1 MACAKKTPS
10 RLTQHSPIKTCAVV
24 NASSLKKSFLVAV
37 LAASVGLCAAQTT
50 SSAPPAVKP
59 ADVAK
64 LAGAPKSADVQ
75 KLIDQF
81 SAKRDT
87 MIADRQALVNQ
98 LKAAA
103 TADQRKAILQKMQAQ
118 EKELVDAQRA
128 LGKQL
133 RDELRKLRQD
143 QLVGVRR

>member
-1 MACAKKTPS
+1 MK
-10 RLTQHSPIKTCAVV
+10 
-24 NASSLKKSFLVAV
+24 ASSLKKPFLVAV
-37 LAASVGLCAAQTT
+37 LAASVGLCAAQTPPST
-50 SSAPPAVKP
+50 PPAVKP

-64 LAGAPKSADVQ
+64 AAGVSQSADVQ
-75 KLIDQF
+75 KLVDQF

-103 TADQRKAILQKMQAQ
+103 TADQRKAILDKMQAQ

-133 RDELRKLRQD
+133 RDEFRKLRQD

>member
-1 MACAKKTPS
+1 MK
-10 RLTQHSPIKTCAVV
+10 
-24 NASSLKKSFLVAV
+24 ASSLKKPFLVAV
-37 LAASVGLCAAQTT
+37 LAASVGLCAAQTPPST
-50 SSAPPAVKP
+50 PPAVKP

-64 LAGAPKSADVQ
+64 AAGAAQSADVQ
-75 KLIDQF
+75 KLVDQF

-103 TADQRKAILQKMQAQ
+103 TADQRKAILEKMQAQ

-133 RDELRKLRQD
+133 RDDLRQLRQD
-143 QLVGVRR
+143 QVATGHR

>member
-1 MACAKKTPS
+1 MACAELGPS
-10 RLTQHSPIKTCAVV
+10 KRTQPSPILTCAVV
-24 NASSLKKSFLVAV
+24 KASSLKKPFLVAV

-50 SSAPPAVKP
+50 PSTPPAPKP

-64 LAGAPKSADVQ
+64 SVGAAKSADVQ

-87 MIADRQALVNQ
+87 LIADRQALVNQ
-98 LKAAA
+98 LKGA
-103 TADQRKAILQKMQAQ
+103 TADQRKAILEKMQAQ

-128 LGKQL
+128 LGKQM
-133 RDELRKLRQD
+133 RDEFRQLRQD
-143 QLVGVRR
+143 QLVGIRH

>member
-1 MACAKKTPS
+1 MK
-10 RLTQHSPIKTCAVV
+10 
-24 NASSLKKSFLVAV
+24 ASSLKKPFLVAV

-50 SSAPPAVKP
+50 SPAPPAVKP

-64 LAGAPKSADVQ
+64 SVGAAKAADVQ

-87 MIADRQALVNQ
+87 LIADRQALVNQ
-98 LKAAA
+98 LKGA
-103 TADQRKAILQKMQAQ
+103 TADQRKAILEKMQAQ

-143 QLVGVRR
+143 QLVGIRR

>member
-1 MACAKKTPS
+1 MK
-10 RLTQHSPIKTCAVV
+10 
-24 NASSLKKSFLVAV
+24 ASSLKKPFLVAV
-37 LAASVGLCAAQTT
+37 LAASVGLCAAQTPPST
-50 SSAPPAVKP
+50 PPAVKP
-59 ADVAK
+59 ADIAK
-64 LAGAPKSADVQ
+64 AAGAAQSADVQ

-103 TADQRKAILQKMQAQ
+103 TADQRKAILEKMQAQ

-143 QLVGVRR
+143 QLVGIRR

>member
-1 MACAKKTPS
+1 MACARNTPS
-10 RLTQHSPIKTCAVV
+10 RLTQLSPIKTCAVV
-24 NASSLKKSFLVAV
+24 KASSLNKLFLVAV

-50 SSAPPAVKP
+50 PSTPPAVKP

-64 LAGAPKSADVQ
+64 AAGAAQSADVQ
-75 KLIDQF
+75 KLVDQF

-87 MIADRQALVNQ
+87 LIADRQALVNQ
-98 LKAAA
+98 LKAA
-103 TADQRKAILQKMQAQ
+103 TADQRKAILDKMQAQ

-133 RDELRKLRQD
+133 RDEFRKLRQD

>member
-1 MACAKKTPS
+1 MK
-10 RLTQHSPIKTCAVV
+10 
-24 NASSLKKSFLVAV
+24 ASSLKKLLLVAV

-50 SSAPPAVKP
+50 PPPPPAVKP
-59 ADVAK
+59 ADIAK
-64 LAGAPKSADVQ
+64 AAGAAQSADVQ

-103 TADQRKAILQKMQAQ
+103 TADQRKAILEKMQAQ

>member
-64 LAGAPKSADVQ
+64 LAGAPQSAVVQ
-75 KLIDQF
+75 KLVDQF

-87 MIADRQALVNQ
+87 LIADRQALLNQ
-98 LKAAA
+98 LKGA
-103 TADQRKAILQKMQAQ
+103 TAEQRKAILEKMQAQ

-128 LGKQL
+128 LGKQM
-133 RDELRKLRQD
+133 RDDLRKLLQNQPAAGHR
-143 QLVGVRR
+143 

>member
-1 MACAKKTPS
+1 MK
-10 RLTQHSPIKTCAVV
+10 
-24 NASSLKKSFLVAV
+24 ASSLKKPFLVAV
-37 LAASVGLCAAQTT
+37 LAASVGLCAAQTPPST
-50 SSAPPAVKP
+50 PPAVKP

-64 LAGAPKSADVQ
+64 AAGAAQSADVQ
-75 KLIDQF
+75 KLVDQF

-103 TADQRKAILQKMQAQ
+103 TADQRKAILDKMQAQ

-133 RDELRKLRQD
+133 RDEFRKLRQD
-143 QLVGVRR
+143 QLVGARR

>member
-1 MACAKKTPS
+1 MK
-10 RLTQHSPIKTCAVV
+10 
-24 NASSLKKSFLVAV
+24 ASSLKKPFLVAV
-37 LAASVGLCAAQTT
+37 LAASVGLCAAQTPPST
-50 SSAPPAVKP
+50 PPAVKP

-64 LAGAPKSADVQ
+64 AAGAAQSADVQ
-75 KLIDQF
+75 KLVDQF

-103 TADQRKAILQKMQAQ
+103 TADQRKAILEKMQAQ

-143 QLVGVRR
+143 QLVGIRR

>member
-1 MACAKKTPS
+1 MK
-10 RLTQHSPIKTCAVV
+10 
-24 NASSLKKSFLVAV
+24 ASSLKKPFLVAV
-37 LAASVGLCAAQTT
+37 LAASVGLCAAQTPPST
-50 SSAPPAVKP
+50 PPAVKP

-64 LAGAPKSADVQ
+64 AAGAAQSADVQ
-75 KLIDQF
+75 KLVDQF

-103 TADQRKAILQKMQAQ
+103 TADQRKAILDKMQAQ

-133 RDELRKLRQD
+133 RDEFRKLRQD